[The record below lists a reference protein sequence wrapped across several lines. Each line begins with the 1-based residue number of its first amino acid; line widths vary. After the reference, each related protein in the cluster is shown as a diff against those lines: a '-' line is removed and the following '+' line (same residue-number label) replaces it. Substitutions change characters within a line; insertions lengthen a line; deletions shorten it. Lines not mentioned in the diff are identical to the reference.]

1 MTGELKRRL
10 EAAEAA
16 LRQDMASRSAA
27 QDTSIRPHIAD
38 CYLELLDDIEN
49 ERFTYYNLPG
59 GRGSAKS
66 SFVSLVIVKGVASDP
81 TGETNAI
88 VFRLVADTMADS
100 VFSQIQWAIDTLE
113 MSHLWRSTTK
123 PLRHTYI
130 PTGAQIIY
138 KGLDKAEKLKSIRP
152 RKGTFRYIWMEEFSE
167 LPGAGFVRNVMQ
179 SVIRGKGQR
188 FMVFR
193 SFNPPISKNNWAN
206 TFIQQP
212 DSKAKTFR
220 TNYTMIPPE
229 WLGEEFLY
237 QAERLKA
244 LNEDAYRHEYL
255 GEPVGTGGEV
265 FPSLDIREIPQEEID
280 GLSYIYQGIDW
291 GFAVD
296 PVCFIRVAY
305 DRKHETIYLLDEIY
319 RRNMANNELAEEIKR
334 RKYDNYEIVCDSAEP
349 KSIADMKGRN
359 LFARPSYKRPGC
371 VEYRVKWLQHRR
383 IVIDPA
389 RTPNAHREFV
399 NYSYRVDKNG
409 EVLPSLVE
417 GNEHSIDATAYA
429 LQRVIFSRETS
440 A

>member
-10 EAAEAA
+10 KAAEAA
-16 LRQDMASRSAA
+16 LRQDMDSRSAA

-88 VFRLVADTMADS
+88 VFRLVADTLADS
-100 VFSQIQWAIDTLE
+100 VYSQIQWAIDTLG

-167 LPGAGFVRNVMQ
+167 LPGAGVVRNVMQ

-206 TFIQQP
+206 IFIQQP

-237 QAERLKA
+237 QAERLKE

-265 FPSLDIREIPQEEID
+265 FPSLDIREISQEEID

-296 PVCFIRVAY
+296 PVCFIRAAY

-319 RRNMANNELAEEIKR
+319 RRNMANDELAEEIKR
-334 RKYDNYEIVCDSAEP
+334 RKYDDYEIVCDSAEP
-349 KSIADMKGRN
+349 KSIADMKGRS